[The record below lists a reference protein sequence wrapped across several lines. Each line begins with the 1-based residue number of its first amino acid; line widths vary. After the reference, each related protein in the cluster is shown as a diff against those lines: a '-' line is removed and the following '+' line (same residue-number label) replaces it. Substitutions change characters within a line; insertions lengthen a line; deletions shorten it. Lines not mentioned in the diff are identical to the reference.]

1 MPIPG
6 LIMVGMLLGGVVA
19 VVEGIASAWY
29 NPQGIKSKILIIGGI
44 FVMLDA
50 TNMIK
55 KAVLGN

>member
-1 MPIPG
+1 
-6 LIMVGMLLGGVVA
+6 MVGMLLGGVVA

-44 FVMLDA
+44 FVMLVA